1 MAALG
6 TPESMKP
13 KAEDR
18 TLRNKVSLH
27 NNDVRV
33 KDSFYDQPD
42 HAVIPATSEDNIID
56 AFKAAEEQAKLVED
70 RLRSENIRHT
80 EASMKSTLR
89 GEDALR
95 KVRLDNSKAT
105 LESHLEVL
113 RRKEFA
119 RQNAG
124 SMAATAKR
132 LATSEATKQFQ
143 MEQIVAD
150 AIGGAGYSVAP
161 DPELD
166 ISSATDSSAP
176 DAQNIPY
183 THYDLHEEKAT
194 QQENSIESNQPQEPS
209 EASLPEITQVPSI
222 LKTSNSAIAR
232 ENHSV
237 RFNDEQKQLLEMF
250 EAQKREME
258 LILEQ
263 AKIEHEENLQQLEQA
278 QASTLEGDLS
288 ASQNS
293 SVSNNSSIM
302 TQRVIENL
310 DAIKSYQNKLIQKY
324 SSGSENNATSSTATS
339 SHSLPS
345 IEHSS
350 AEHLQQHANANI
362 DNSIQVHEV
371 NSSNLSKEDSEIA
384 QHHSYIGLPP
394 YTPPTFHE
402 SMFDATKLSHENISR
417 QPSKGLVDIDQELRE
432 EQEIIGTF
440 HIVSYKNLNLFSEK
454 RGRATETS
462 RNL

>member
-80 EASMKSTLR
+80 EAAMKSTLR

-176 DAQNIPY
+176 DPQNIPY
-183 THYDLHEEKAT
+183 THYDLHEEKAA
-194 QQENSIESNQPQEPS
+194 QRDDNSVESNLPQEPF
-209 EASLPEITQVPSI
+209 EVSLPEVTQVPSI
-222 LKTSNSAIAR
+222 LKTSNSAIPR

-293 SVSNNSSIM
+293 SASNNSSIM

-345 IEHSS
+345 LEHSS
-350 AEHLQQHANANI
+350 AEHLQQNASNI
-362 DNSIQVHEV
+362 YTNTDNSIQVHEV
-371 NSSNLSKEDSEIA
+371 NSSNLSKEDSETA

-417 QPSKGLVDIDQELRE
+417 QPSMGLIDIDQELRQ
-432 EQEIIGTF
+432 EQDIIG
-440 HIVSYKNLNLFSEK
+440 ILYPVSNKI
-454 RGRATETS
+454 
-462 RNL
+462 